1 MASNPDFVQFI
12 IDQCSGAGEIAVKKM
27 MGDYCVY
34 RDGVLFGLICDNNLY
49 IKVTEAGMALVKEVV
64 TRPPYPGAREY
75 LYIGDVEDR
84 DYLEILIKATLP
96 EVESSKART
105 KRKAPRDRQVPT
117 SLDDVISPNVV
128 CSQDLRAFFQRYLG
142 PGFRFKVEFQAWLRG
157 NAGKTYRDAA
167 EAYPLLERPAEIS
180 PQFEYN
186 QFIRDFFASN
196 KGATFDDAVNGWK
209 RKTIEREDPKD
220 YENDNKNRGDRGS
233 VNN

>member
-1 MASNPDFVQFI
+1 M
-12 IDQCSGAGEIAVKKM
+12 
-27 MGDYCVY
+27 
-34 RDGVLFGLICDNNLY
+34 
-49 IKVTEAGMALVKEVV
+49 
-64 TRPPYPGAREY
+64 
-75 LYIGDVEDR
+75 EDR

-157 NAGKTYRDAA
+157 NAGKTYRDAV
-167 EAYPLLERPAEIS
+167 EAYPTLKHRSEIS

-186 QFIRDFFASN
+186 QFIPDFFASN
-196 KGATFDDAVNGWK
+196 KGATFDDAVNGWN

-220 YENDNKNRGDRGS
+220 YENDNKNRGDRVVSALWLKVLHQNIAGTSNTFYS
-233 VNN
+233 VNAPFRFCHCENVRTLSP